1 MKVRLFVVFVVLLLS
16 GFLST
21 TEAQT
26 KPCGCE
32 NKEYLLEALNQN
44 QMVIQELQLQ
54 TDLILALEN
63 ADGKRIMPTAEA
75 VTDLYTA
82 IRNAKKSIANA
93 NYLYTSGE
101 SMNTA
106 DCSVTRED
114 TSNDCVEL
122 IRKHFYDVTQKAC
135 LANKSSRRPDQ
146 TYFEEMEMKSYLLHL
161 MMAYH
166 EQQKF
171 ILQMLKSLPKN
182 CRPSG
187 WFGYIVLNRV
197 GTGITVITTP
207 PRPIINGRGLNGG
220 TAEDIQKW
228 TYIGKILVEEGKAK
242 SIRGSAVYS
251 EDSVSTSSEQAFC
264 DSIIGSKTR
273 SHTITFKTSA
283 GGEAE
288 GDVVAASQFTLLKVN
303 PANQTYD
310 LFARNFP
317 RVNTT
322 GQKVHWSKST
332 GGCRK
337 DQETNRTE
345 TFTSS
350 SPENGHSITNEKI
363 KPGSSDYLEGSRVV
377 KPAEGNKSSTQ
388 GNTSMTI
395 TQELHLRWML
405 RRLPSK

>member
-1 MKVRLFVVFVVLLLS
+1 MKLKTLVIVFVWLFWGS
-16 GFLST
+16 FSSAQ
-21 TEAQT
+21 AQT
-26 KPCGCE
+26 KPCGCAD
-32 NKEYLLEALNQN
+32 KEELLNYLNLTQAAIQESKFQLDLITKQERAEGKPVMFSDDGYKKFLETFQNALRAVHKKGVARANVTMNTGDCSLKTSETGNFCVQQAETIRTRIHQKVCMESLLER
-44 QMVIQELQLQ
+44 
-54 TDLILALEN
+54 
-63 ADGKRIMPTAEA
+63 K
-75 VTDLYTA
+75 
-82 IRNAKKSIANA
+82 AKTES
-93 NYLYTSGE
+93 YL
-101 SMNTA
+101 
-106 DCSVTRED
+106 DR
-114 TSNDCVEL
+114 
-122 IRKHFYDVTQKAC
+122 
-135 LANKSSRRPDQ
+135 
-146 TYFEEMEMKSYLLHL
+146 MEMKQIVRE
-161 MMAYH
+161 AIAGW
-166 EQQKF
+166 EAAQEF
-171 ILQMLKSLPKN
+171 TLQMLKSLPKN
-182 CRPSG
+182 CRPNG
-187 WFGYIVLNRV
+187 WFGYIVLQRV
-197 GTGITVITTP
+197 ASGVTVITTP

-273 SHTITFKTSA
+273 SHTITFKNSA
-283 GGEAE
+283 AGEAE

-310 LFARNFP
+310 LYARNFP

-332 GGCRK
+332 GGCSK

-345 TFTSS
+345 TYTSS
-350 SPENGHSITNEKI
+350 SPESGHSITEKI

-405 RRLPSK
+405 RRLPAK

>member
-1 MKVRLFVVFVVLLLS
+1 MKLKALVIVAVWLFWGSFS
-16 GFLST
+16 S
-21 TEAQT
+21 AQAQA

-32 NKEYLLEALNQN
+32 QKEELLDLLNQT
-44 QMVIQELQLQ
+44 QMRIQELQFQ
-54 TDLILALEN
+54 VDLSLAN
-63 ADGKRIMPTAEA
+63 VQADGKPIMATNER
-75 VTDLYTA
+75 VNELDKEL
-82 IRNAKKSIANA
+82 RNAAKSVANSYSDETLDA
-93 NYLYTSGE
+93 VN
-101 SMNTA
+101 
-106 DCSVTRED
+106 CSVTRTD
-114 TSNDCVEL
+114 TSSDCVEL
-122 IRKHFYDVTQKAC
+122 IRKHSFDVMQKEC
-135 LANKSSRRPDQ
+135 LASKGSRGPNQ
-146 TYFEEMEMKSYLLHL
+146 PYYELMEMKSYMVH
-161 MMAYH
+161 MMVAYH
-166 EQQKF
+166 EMQKF
-171 ILQMLKSLPKN
+171 ILQMLQSLPKN
-182 CRPSG
+182 CRPNG
-187 WFGYIVLNRV
+187 WFGYIVLDRV
-197 GTGITVITTP
+197 ASGVTVITTP

-228 TYIGKILVEEGKAK
+228 TYIGKVLVEEGKAK

-251 EDSVSTSSEQAFC
+251 ETSVSASSEQAFC
-264 DSIIGSKTR
+264 DSITGSKTR

-310 LFARNFP
+310 LYARNFP

-332 GGCRK
+332 GGCSK

-350 SPENGHSITNEKI
+350 SPESGHSITNEKI

-405 RRLPSK
+405 RRLPAK